1 MSNLAK
7 DWQKGTYTIRVKDN
21 LVEIDTIRPIK
32 KETSFGS
39 CTLQKRYVDTA
50 RCAPEDEFS
59 LSMGVALAMDR
70 LNKQLESANK
80 EIKVGDRVQI
90 VSPDKAYTTFTSWVT
105 RHVHDSTMVAMYKY
119 NCMPDIGIVGKVIAV
134 APHDNDKSKTLLY
147 IEQNHL
153 YGVIHP
159 GCWLMD
165 SEGVKKL

>member
-1 MSNLAK
+1 MSNQAK
-7 DWQKGTYTIRVKDN
+7 KWQEGNYSVRVSGKTVTVSTMRFDKGSYLGDREIIATVK
-21 LVEIDTIRPIK
+21 
-32 KETSFGS
+32 
-39 CTLQKRYVDTA
+39 
-50 RCAPEDEFS
+50 CAPEDEFS

-70 LNKQLESANK
+70 LNKQLESVNK

-105 RHVHDSTMVAMYKY
+105 RHVHDGTMVAMYKY

-134 APHDNDKSKTLLY
+134 APHDNNKSKTLLY

-165 SEGVKKL
+165 SKGVKKL

>member
-1 MSNLAK
+1 MSNQAK
-7 DWQKGTYTIRVKDN
+7 DWQEGSYTVRIKDN
-21 LVEIDTIRPIK
+21 LVEVDTIRPIVR
-32 KETSFGS
+32 SDPFGS
-39 CTLQKRYVDTA
+39 CTFQKRYVATA
-50 RCAPEDEFS
+50 HCAPEDEFS

-70 LNKQLESANK
+70 LNKQLESENK

-90 VSPDKAYTTFTSWVT
+90 VLPGKAYTTFASWVA

-119 NCMPDIGIVGKVIAV
+119 RCVPDIGIVGKVIAV

-147 IEQNHL
+147 IEQN
-153 YGVIHP
+153 YPYCVIHP

>member
-39 CTLQKRYVDTA
+39 CTLQKRYVGTA

-90 VSPDKAYTTFTSWVT
+90 VSPDKAYTTFTSWVA
-105 RHVHDSTMVAMYKY
+105 RHVHDGTMVAMYKY
-119 NCMPDIGIVGKVIAV
+119 NCAPSNGIVGKVIAV

-147 IEQNHL
+147 IEQNHP
-153 YGVIHP
+153 YGDIHP
-159 GCWLMD
+159 GCWLMAF
-165 SEGVKKL
+165 EGVKKL

>member
-1 MSNLAK
+1 MSNKVK
-7 DWQKGTYTIRVKDN
+7 DWQEGSYTVRIKDN
-21 LVEIDTIRPIK
+21 LVEVDTIRHIVRSDP
-32 KETSFGS
+32 FGS
-39 CTLQKRYVDTA
+39 CTFQKRYVATA
-50 RCAPEDEFS
+50 HCAPEDEFS

-70 LNKQLESANK
+70 LNKQLESENK

-90 VSPDKAYTTFTSWVT
+90 VLPGKAYTTFTSWVA

-119 NCMPDIGIVGKVIAV
+119 NCMPDVGIVGKVIAV
-134 APHDNDKSKTLLY
+134 ASHDNDKSKTLLY

-159 GCWLMD
+159 GCWLRD

>member
-1 MSNLAK
+1 MSNFAK
-7 DWQKGTYTIRVKDN
+7 DWQTGRYTVRVGSN
-21 LVEIDTIRPIK
+21 YVEVDTIRPLEK
-32 KETSFGS
+32 G
-39 CTLQKRYVDTA
+39 DA
-50 RCAPEDEFS
+50 RCPCVAQRRYIATAHYAPEDEFS
-59 LSMGVALAMDR
+59 LSMGVALDMDR
-70 LNKQLESANK
+70 LNKRLESENK

-90 VSPDKAYTTFTSWVT
+90 VLPGKAYTAFTSWVA

-119 NCMPDIGIVGKVIAV
+119 GCVPDIGIVGKVIAV

-147 IEQNHL
+147 IEQNHP

>member
-1 MSNLAK
+1 MSNQAK
-7 DWQKGTYTIRVKDN
+7 DWQEGSYSVRVSGKTVTVSTMRFDKGSYLGDR
-21 LVEIDTIRPIK
+21 EIIAAAK
-32 KETSFGS
+32 
-39 CTLQKRYVDTA
+39 
-50 RCAPEDEFS
+50 CAPEDKFN

-70 LNKQLESANK
+70 LNKQLESENK

-90 VSPDKAYTTFTSWVT
+90 VSPDKAYTTFTSWVA

-119 NCMPDIGIVGKVIAV
+119 NCMPNIGIVGKVIAV

-165 SEGVKKL
+165 SKGVKKL

>member
-1 MSNLAK
+1 MSNQAK
-7 DWQKGTYTIRVKDN
+7 DWQTGTYTVRVGSN
-21 LVEIDTIRPIK
+21 YVEVDTIRPPK
-32 KETSFGS
+32 KS
-39 CTLQKRYVDTA
+39 DA
-50 RCAPEDEFS
+50 RCPCIAQRCYIAAAHCAPEDEFS

-70 LNKQLESANK
+70 LNKQLESENK

-90 VSPDKAYTTFTSWVT
+90 VLPGKAYTTFTSWVA

-119 NCMPDIGIVGKVIAV
+119 GSVPDIGIVGKVIAV

-147 IEQNHL
+147 IEQNHP

>member
-1 MSNLAK
+1 MSNQAK
-7 DWQKGTYTIRVKDN
+7 DWQIGKYTVRVGSN
-21 LVEIDTIRPIK
+21 YVEVDTIRPPEKGDARCPCIAQR
-32 KETSFGS
+32 
-39 CTLQKRYVDTA
+39 CYIATA
-50 RCAPEDEFS
+50 HCAPEDEFN

-90 VSPDKAYTTFTSWVT
+90 VSPDKAYTAFTSWVAQ
-105 RHVHDSTMVAMYKY
+105 HVHDGTMVAMYKY
-119 NCMPDIGIVGKVIAV
+119 NCVPSNGIVGKVVAV

-147 IEQNHL
+147 IEQNHP

-159 GCWLMD
+159 GCWLMG

>member
-1 MSNLAK
+1 MSNQAK
-7 DWQKGTYTIRVKDN
+7 DWQTGTYTVRVGSN
-21 LVEIDTIRPIK
+21 YVEVDTIRLPK
-32 KETSFGS
+32 KSDAR
-39 CTLQKRYVDTA
+39 CPCIAQRRYIATA
-50 RCAPEDEFS
+50 HCAPEDEFS

-70 LNKQLESANK
+70 LNKQLESKNK

-90 VSPDKAYTTFTSWVT
+90 VLRGKSYPTLTSWVA

-119 NCMPDIGIVGKVIAV
+119 GCVPDIGIVGKVIAV

>member
-39 CTLQKRYVDTA
+39 CTLQKRYVGTA

-90 VSPDKAYTTFTSWVT
+90 VSPDKAYTTFTSWVA
-105 RHVHDSTMVAMYKY
+105 RHVHDGTMVAMYKY

>member
-7 DWQKGTYTIRVKDN
+7 DWQEGYYTVLVDGKTLVVSKKVKTGKNELGFPTYKHI
-21 LVEIDTIRPIK
+21 
-32 KETSFGS
+32 
-39 CTLQKRYVDTA
+39 TA
-50 RCAPEDEFS
+50 TAQCSPEDEFS

-70 LNKQLESANK
+70 LNKQLENVNK

-90 VSPDKAYTTFTSWVT
+90 VSPDKAYTTFTSWVA
-105 RHVHDSTMVAMYKY
+105 RHVHDGTMVAMYKY

-134 APHDNDKSKTLLY
+134 APHDNDKSKTLIY

-153 YGVIHP
+153 YGIIHP